1 MDYLAYIFT
10 EYKYKKSNPK
20 TTTLHLSRGRLC
32 GGFLY
37 FPRGPSGLLHFIA
50 LIGVHQIVPF
60 NTGQSY
66 RLNGAVVP
74 LHLDIDF
81 FEPPYQIDCITW
93 NESTEYDHALTV
105 CFFLDPYA
113 KPRTPRG
120 ILKSLYDATLGY
132 KTGGDRKT

>member
-1 MDYLAYIFT
+1 MDYLAYISTSFT
-10 EYKYKKSNPK
+10 K
-20 TTTLHLSRGRLC
+20 TKADPLITTIRLSRGRLS

-37 FPRGPSGLLHFIA
+37 FPRGPSGYLHFIA
-50 LIGVHQIVPF
+50 RIGVHQIAPYNV
-60 NTGQSY
+60 GQSY
-66 RLNGAVVP
+66 RLNGCVVP

-81 FEPPYQIDCITW
+81 FEPPYHIDCVTW
-93 NESTEYDHALTV
+93 NDSASINHALTV

-113 KPRTPRG
+113 KPRVAKG